1 MKRCGRL
8 HALGASV
15 SPKPYLLGILSLFV
29 LSYPGCASQP
39 QSSKPTAQEL
49 FIGGNTSAVY
59 PGPLDS
65 KNRYSSI
72 VALYTNA
79 KREDGSETCSG
90 TLISSSDILTAGHCV
105 CMRKKLTTAAS
116 RGEVARRLE
125 EVMLTHGRQPAERVA
140 TEDLQA
146 RILANAD
153 TIIDPSRC
161 ATSVQVEV
169 TEYSLST
176 PTLKLKLHQGRYTGR
191 VIHPHPRLLVIEDA
205 AGSSWFREAD
215 LALIHLDSPVS
226 ERFRSIKL
234 PQSEV
239 QMGNPIIMVGLGLGE
254 DSGSTREFGDRH
266 YGDSVIE
273 AVERLASG
281 SVKFL
286 ARRPSQTA
294 EPAPRVYGGDSGGG
308 GFSKADDRVLVGV
321 ISAYGNDGVSSIF
334 TSVFAYKDWLK
345 KELSHEDAAT
355 KAP

>member
-1 MKRCGRL
+1 VL
-8 HALGASV
+8 L
-15 SPKPYLLGILSLFV
+15 KPYLPVILSLFV
-29 LSYPGCASQP
+29 MSYSGCASQP
-39 QSSKPTAQEL
+39 QPSKPTAQEL

-90 TLISSSDILTAGHCV
+90 TLISSRDVLTAGHCV
-105 CMRKKLTTAAS
+105 CMKRLITVAS
-116 RGEVARRLE
+116 RKEVARRLE
-125 EVMLTHGRQPAERVA
+125 EVMPTRGRQPAERVA
-140 TEDLQA
+140 TEDLRA

-153 TIIDPSRC
+153 TVIDPSRC
-161 ATSVQVEV
+161 ATSVQIEL
-169 TEYSLST
+169 TEYSLSKST
-176 PTLKLKLHQGRYTGR
+176 MQLKLHQGRYTGR

-239 QMGNPIIMVGLGLGE
+239 QVGNPIIMVGLGLGE

-294 EPAPRVYGGDSGGG
+294 EPASRVYGGDSGGG

-321 ISAYGNDGVSSIF
+321 ISAFGSDGASSIF
-334 TSVFAYKDWLK
+334 TSVFAHNDWLQR
-345 KELSHEDAAT
+345 ELSHEGAA
-355 KAP
+355 AQSP